1 MKRGVFVI
9 IYVCLAVLLGGV
21 RAEAAKVMK
30 AGYGFA
36 DNHYVG
42 QSMKVFKA
50 YVEEKTG
57 GEIRVD
63 LYPYLQL
70 GNDKEVLESI
80 KVGVA
85 HMNLPN
91 PSMLTNFVKD
101 FALVSLPY
109 VFPSQ
114 EIANTVVDG
123 AVGQALLAKL
133 DKAGFVGLGFGD
145 FGFRQ
150 LTNNVRPVTKLEDFK
165 GLKIRTLQNPTHLA
179 VFRALGANPTAMGWN
194 EVFTALQQGVIDG
207 QENPY
212 MQIYTFKLNEVQ
224 KYLTQTDH
232 CYDMVVFVLGKK
244 FFNALSADE
253 QTILRDATK
262 AAQAFMR
269 KSVKEEDAKAKEAIA
284 AAGTQVTILE
294 PAEMQRIREKA
305 MEEVTVQ
312 GEKINKEL
320 YKAMMDAV
328 AAEQQ

>member
-1 MKRGVFVI
+1 MKRGLLFV
-9 IYVCLAVLLGGV
+9 VGLCLAIVLGAQNADAV
-21 RAEAAKVMK
+21 KVMK

-42 QSMKVFKA
+42 QSMHKFKE
-50 YVEEKTG
+50 YVEEKTK

-114 EIANTVVDG
+114 EIANKVVDG
-123 AVGQALLAKL
+123 EVGQALLKKL
-133 DKAGFVGLGFGD
+133 DAAGFVGLGFGD

-150 LTNNVRPVTKLEDFK
+150 LTNNLRPVTKLEDFK

-224 KYLTQTDH
+224 KYLTQTAH

-244 FFNALSADE
+244 FFNALSAEE
-253 QTILRDATK
+253 QAILREATTV
-262 AAQAFMR
+262 AQAYMR
-269 KSVKEEDAKAKEAIA
+269 KSVKEEDAKALEGIKAS
-284 AAGTQVTILE
+284 GTQVTFLE
-294 PAEMQRIREKA
+294 PAEMERIRAKA
-305 MEEVTVQ
+305 MEEVVKQ
-312 GEKINKEL
+312 GEKINPQL
-320 YKAMMDAV
+320 FKAMLDAV
-328 AAEQQ
+328 AAEQK